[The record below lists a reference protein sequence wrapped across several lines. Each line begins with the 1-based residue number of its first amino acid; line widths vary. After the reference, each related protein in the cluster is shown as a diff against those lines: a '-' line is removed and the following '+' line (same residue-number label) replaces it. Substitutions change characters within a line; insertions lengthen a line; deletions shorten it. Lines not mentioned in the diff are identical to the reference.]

1 LSSLPSFPEFISV
14 FSIYLI
20 RRWILMN
27 HSSDLNRM
35 KLTGMVLNF
44 WNLNWIGSLWL
55 DYLTGYFR

>member
-1 LSSLPSFPEFISV
+1 
-14 FSIYLI
+14 
-20 RRWILMN
+20 MN